1 MNRLDEYV
9 VFNRL
14 SKQNLR
20 GIVKIEAKRLEA
32 RLADKEITM
41 TLSESALDY
50 LSDVGYDPVYGA
62 RPLKRTLQR
71 EVETKV
77 ARGILNGEFLNGDSI
92 FVTANNNGIIVGK
105 TLGDDSYETIDEKT
119 ITVDSGEV
127 TIEET
132 GETIL
137 TDRKKKRRD
146 D

>member
-105 TLGDDSYETIDEKT
+105 TLGDDSYGTIDEKT
-119 ITVDSGEV
+119 ITVDSDEV
-127 TIEET
+127 IIEET

>member
-105 TLGDDSYETIDEKT
+105 TLGDDSYGTIDEKT
-119 ITVDSGEV
+119 ITVDSDEV

>member
-1 MNRLDEYV
+1 M
-9 VFNRL
+9 
-14 SKQNLR
+14 
-20 GIVKIEAKRLEA
+20 KIEAKRLEA

-105 TLGDDSYETIDEKT
+105 TLGDDSYGTIDEKT
-119 ITVDSGEV
+119 ITVDSDEV